1 MNTEKDSDRA
11 LWDALESLDELG
23 QTGQPEGA
31 LDREARE
38 YVELLGLLP
47 YALEEAPVRSSLKNE
62 ILQAIAAEPSATTE
76 DASIPILGA
85 VTNFPEPHMV
95 PSQSRANPWSWAL
108 AAMLGLCVVGLAFLA
123 GHMQAQRATI
133 DQLLAHGTAN
143 PSGRAIGPMHDR
155 FEVIRTIAPQVYP
168 LQPSVDQPSPV
179 NARGMIYVCPKHQ
192 RWYLSLKGLPSPPEG
207 QEYRFW
213 FMTATGAVRGG
224 LLKVGSD
231 SSVVLEATSMPT
243 GTVGF
248 SVTLERN
255 GSPLSMS
262 EERIVLRADE
272 AISL

>member
-1 MNTEKDSDRA
+1 
-11 LWDALESLDELG
+11 
-23 QTGQPEGA
+23 
-31 LDREARE
+31 
-38 YVELLGLLP
+38 
-47 YALEEAPVRSSLKNE
+47 
-62 ILQAIAAEPSATTE
+62 
-76 DASIPILGA
+76 
-85 VTNFPEPHMV
+85 
-95 PSQSRANPWSWAL
+95 
-108 AAMLGLCVVGLAFLA
+108 
-123 GHMQAQRATI
+123 
-133 DQLLAHGTAN
+133 
-143 PSGRAIGPMHDR
+143 MHDR

-179 NARGMIYVCPKHQ
+179 NARGMIYVCPNHQ
-192 RWYLSLKGLPSPPEG
+192 RWYLSLKDLPFPPKG

-213 FMTATGAVRGG
+213 FMTSTGAVRGG

-231 SSVVLEATSMPT
+231 SSVVLEATRMPT